1 MKVFGCLIGLCGNT
15 KQLHRKLDFVKK
27 PFQTLRV
34 STLGIKLSDII
45 VSRFF
50 QKNNIP
56 KLQKYHF
63 LNAKSEDFA
72 QDITKTNSYPEYPS
86 YLTYS
91 YHPLYLS
98 IQALL

>member
-34 STLGIKLSDII
+34 STLVIKLSDII

-50 QKNNIP
+50 KKTIYLNHKN
-56 KLQKYHF
+56 
-63 LNAKSEDFA
+63 
-72 QDITKTNSYPEYPS
+72 ITF
-86 YLTYS
+86 
-91 YHPLYLS
+91 
-98 IQALL
+98 